1 MTRLLRLL
9 ATTGAVAALALSLG
23 TPIPSASAIPVD
35 RGGEATGTGHE
46 RPGLL
51 PKGPPKHPIAA
62 ARAATRKYKSL
73 ARAKADGRTVL
84 RDKDGIACIAMPG
97 MGGMGVHLVQGALV
111 GTPRVRVRRPEAL
124 VYARGRDGKP
134 HLVALEYVVLR
145 QDWERVHGPDA
156 RRPRLFGRSFDF
168 TSSDNRFGL
177 PAFYSL
183 HAWVWKD
190 NPAGMFAPFNPK
202 VKCCHCGSQHQ
213 GGHQHGHQH

>member
-23 TPIPSASAIPVD
+23 TPIPSATAIPVD
-35 RGGEATGTGHE
+35 RGGEATATGSE

-51 PKGPPKHPIAA
+51 QKGPPRHPIAA

-156 RRPRLFGRSFDF
+156 RRPRLFGRRFDF

-190 NPAGMFAPFNPK
+190 NPAGMFAPFNPN

-213 GGHQHGHQH
+213 HQGGHQH